1 MLSQFEVN
9 SWSLPK
15 SKFDDKLIISCVH
28 MNITFWGHYQKL
40 RNSRW
45 RRPDL
50 IPYANYSPCI
60 MCDALLKFIVA
71 IYYRYEIFAI
81 HLRKFGIKCR
91 RRNAIWCYIIIC
103 LYENMILFKNLHT
116 FSFIAS
122 GARLYSAKAHR
133 RNRMNSCKFRVKVII
148 FTTPHPAH
156 GYWKRDSFMQM
167 KNPKIPPKNIWFDF
181 VVAFVRN

>member
-1 MLSQFEVN
+1 MIFAQKQVWRQINNIVRPYEYNFLGP
-9 SWSLPK
+9 LPK
-15 SKFDDKLIISCVH
+15 VEKLTVKKAWFNTIRELLTLHNV
-28 MNITFWGHYQKL
+28 W
-40 RNSRW
+40 
-45 RRPDL
+45 
-50 IPYANYSPCI
+50 CI
-60 MCDALLKFIVA
+60 VKIHSHNLL
-71 IYYRYEIFAI
+71 YEIFAI